1 MSFSDPQTVT
11 INAVAKSMPRV
22 ETGGTASTYRTADEI
37 FQMKIS
43 HQSSKSRVRRMV
55 RIDQTV
61 IAENPLTAVNS
72 SQKLGV
78 YLVVDEPTFGFTDAD
93 IDYVVDGLVA
103 WLTPANIAK
112 FLGSES

>member
-1 MSFSDPQTVT
+1 MSFADPQVVT
-11 INAVAKSMPRV
+11 INAVAQSMPRIQT
-22 ETGGTASTYRTADEI
+22 EGGSSTYRTADETL
-37 FQMKIS
+37 QMKIS

-55 RIDQTV
+55 RVDKTV

-78 YLVVDEPTFGFTDAD
+78 YLVIDEPIFGFTDAD
-93 IDYVVDGLVA
+93 IDYVVDGLVG

-112 FLGSES
+112 VLGSES

>member
-11 INAVAKSMPRV
+11 VNAVAKVMPKILS
-22 ETGGTASTYRTADEI
+22 EGGSSTYRTADET

-43 HQSSKSRVRRMV
+43 HQSSKSRTRRMV

-61 IAENPLTAVNS
+61 IAENPLTAINS

-78 YLVVDEPTFGFTDAD
+78 YLVVDEPIFGFTDAD

-112 FLGSES
+112 VLGSES